1 MGKFDVVHSIICGVI
16 SGQSHCQGVRKFL
29 KKSFEMTSAHVTGV
43 LDLTF
48 LDIKEEIGRK
58 SECQLLIRYE
68 WLHAAFSDTFVTCM
82 CSFASYLD

>member
-48 LDIKEEIGRK
+48 LDIKEEIGRN

-68 WLHAAFSDTFVTCM
+68 WLHAAF
-82 CSFASYLD
+82 LILL